1 MATVERQPSSA
12 PASGTLAEVISII
25 LDKGIVIDA
34 WLRVSLVG
42 IEILTVEARVVIAS
56 VETYLK
62 YADAIGVTAAAAT
75 PSPA

>member
-1 MATVERQPSSA
+1 MATVEKQPANA

-25 LDKGIVIDA
+25 LDKGIVVDA

-42 IEILTVEARVVIAS
+42 IEILTVEARVVLAS
-56 VETYLK
+56 VDTYLK

-75 PSPA
+75 PARA

>member
-12 PASGTLAEVISII
+12 PAGGGLAEVISLI
-25 LDKGIVIDA
+25 LDKGIVVDA

-56 VETYLK
+56 VDTYLR

-75 PSPA
+75 PARA